1 MKEGTITLTKQDIA
15 EALEEI
21 LSNLPP
27 MDVQQQMVEMVK
39 RLTDM
44 GVPESEATILV
55 FDKLEGVH

>member
-21 LSNLPP
+21 HSNLPP

>member
-1 MKEGTITLTKQDIA
+1 MKEEKITLTEQGVA

-27 MDVQQQMVEMVK
+27 MGVQQQMVEMVK

>member
-1 MKEGTITLTKQDIA
+1 MKEGTITLKKQDIA

-21 LSNLPP
+21 LNNLPP

-44 GVPESEATILV
+44 GAPESEATILV
-55 FDKLEGVH
+55 FDKLEDVH

>member
-27 MDVQQQMVEMVK
+27 MGVQQQMVEMVK
-39 RLTDM
+39 QM
-44 GVPESEATILV
+44 MEKGVSEEEATGLV
-55 FDKLEGVH
+55 FDKLDATN